1 MWKRAF
7 LRTEQKMNLIGDF
20 YFCSLAKG
28 ANVQDLLQLDVA
40 LFYRVFSNVIDLEKP
55 PALATAG
62 R

>member
-1 MWKRAF
+1 
-7 LRTEQKMNLIGDF
+7 MNLIGYF